1 MDKILG
7 MDLQS
12 EVLKIIKDHKFE
24 ILKDKDWWHGFPEH
38 DINVFQQDEN
48 DKFTISIYK
57 MDSEGNFDYN
67 NWQNLP
73 SLTFAQILY
82 L

>member
-1 MDKILG
+1 

-12 EVLKIIKDHKFE
+12 EVLKIIKDHKYE
-24 ILKDKDWWHGFPEH
+24 ILTDKDWWYGLPEH
-38 DINVFQQDEN
+38 DINVFQQDEEE
-48 DKFTISIYK
+48 DFTITIYEIGL
-57 MDSEGNFDYN
+57 DGCFDYN

-73 SLTFAQILY
+73 SLTFVQILC